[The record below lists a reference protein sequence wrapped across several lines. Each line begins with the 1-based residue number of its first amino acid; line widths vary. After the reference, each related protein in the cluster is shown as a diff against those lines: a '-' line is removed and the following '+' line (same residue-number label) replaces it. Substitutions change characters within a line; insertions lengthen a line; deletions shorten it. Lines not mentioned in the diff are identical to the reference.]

1 MAKSAIGFIQ
11 PKRRLTRQR
20 SGFSVSGTKTGSECR
35 ILSTNR
41 IKVTT
46 KRLDLS
52 KKFDNI
58 IFTKL
63 FDEEIGIFGL
73 GGYFRTNK
81 QITVFLEICIT
92 NGKSSIKKVKKRV
105 VLAANH
111 WVRIGADIEH
121 KIVNITDNFS
131 VSANI
136 VFVNSRGGYDLE
148 FYGLCAGVVK
158 HYAEKPD
165 YKKTYFEKTELY
177 KPDIYYLDSLD
188 FHYDKTITKK
198 LTPGFLVCKSC
209 NRCARFLPIDLSNEK
224 NALGFSNHCK
234 KKAPCTHNAF
244 SRYVIED
251 PEKTCLLPARFKK
264 SVITYNKKQYIHTHF
279 GFQLECR
286 SCKKFVVNAP
296 LNPLRNKAQHHED
309 GARRRAFERLIIELT
324 GNDVVKNFRF
334 VNGIEFQEYI
344 WKRFS
349 KRCFGCGKELK
360 KITNMDIDHTLPLAY
375 LWPLDD
381 SATALC
387 KTCNS
392 QKHELFP
399 SEFKLYNKEK
409 LRKLLALTGIPFKIL
424 NSKERIVNM
433 KVARLLKQRV
443 EWFFD
448 DFLARK
454 DYQKI
459 KKGKKV
465 ADLIYKALNKVLTIV
480 NIDLVVEY
488 KKKTG
493 KVPTTITLE

>member
-1 MAKSAIGFIQ
+1 MAKSPIGFIQ

-20 SGFSVSGTKTGSECR
+20 SGFSVSGTRTGSECK
-35 ILSTNR
+35 ILPTNR

-46 KRLDLS
+46 KRFELS
-52 KKFDNI
+52 KKFDDV

-63 FDEEIGIFGL
+63 FDEEIGIFGM
-73 GGYFRTNK
+73 GGYFKANK
-81 QITVFLEICIT
+81 QLSVFLEIDLI
-92 NGKSSIKKVKKRV
+92 NKKSSIKKAQKRI

-111 WVRIGADIEH
+111 WTRIGVDIEH
-121 KIVNITDNFS
+121 KIVNMTDKFS
-131 VSANI
+131 ISTSI
-136 VFVNSRGGYDLE
+136 MFVNSGGNYGLE

-158 HYAEKPD
+158 YYADKPE

-177 KPDIYYLDSLD
+177 KPDIYYLDNVD
-188 FHYDKTITKK
+188 FYYDKTVVKE
-198 LTPGFLVCKSC
+198 LSPGFLVCKSC

-234 KKAPCTHNAF
+234 KKAPCSHTAF
-244 SRYVIED
+244 SRYLIEN
-251 PEKTCLLPARFKK
+251 PKNISLLPENLKK
-264 SVITYNKKQYIHTHF
+264 SIVIYNKNQYIRTYF

-309 GARRRAFERLIIELT
+309 SARRRAFERLIIELT

-334 VNGIEFQEYI
+334 INGIEFQEYI

-349 KRCFGCGKELK
+349 KKCFGCGKEIK
-360 KITNMDIDHTLPLAY
+360 KIIDMDIDHTLPLAY
-375 LWPLDD
+375 LWPLNN

-399 SEFKLYNKEK
+399 SEFRLYNKKK
-409 LRKLLALTGIPFKIL
+409 LRKLSSLTGIPFKVL

-433 KVARLLKQRV
+433 TVAKLLKQKV
-443 EWFFD
+443 VWFFD

-459 KKGKKV
+459 KRGKKV
-465 ADLIYKALNKVLTIV
+465 ADLIYKALNKVLTTV
-480 NIDLVVEY
+480 NLDLVMEY
-488 KKKTG
+488 EKKTS